1 MTIARGT
8 PIANAPL
15 EPLKRALLTLAVGP
29 AKEATM
35 GCRRLASAAVFGAVV
50 LSSPAALADE
60 ASAPP
65 PTVVVDASDPVCQD
79 SKLVCSQLEPSAAT
93 PEDRINQMRAVG
105 PILRE
110 LRRCLNHQNF
120 SAVPATLRIK
130 WADTVTVE
138 VARGLDTHPC
148 ILQAK
153 AKVAATKSAT
163 PVALS
168 CTYQCEGGVIPPGP
182 AAPPPP
188 APPPPTPP
196 PEPKPEPPP
205 VTTIEPP
212 PPVVHASR
220 PASGWYGWQTLIAD
234 GASAVVLTGGLVSW
248 TVEPTVIGYAG
259 FLFGTPVVHAI
270 HGNYGR
276 MLGSFGLR
284 LLLPA
289 VAGGIGAA
297 VEVGGNAENTTVK
310 GVVTSAG
317 IGIGLAAAA
326 CIIIDAGFLAWDTK
340 EPSRSGKNDWRLDLL
355 RGRF

>member
-1 MTIARGT
+1 
-8 PIANAPL
+8 
-15 EPLKRALLTLAVGP
+15 
-29 AKEATM
+29 M
-35 GCRRLASAAVFGAVV
+35 GCRRFASAAFLGAVV
-50 LSSPAALADE
+50 LSTRATRADE
-60 ASAPP
+60 PAPPP
-65 PTVVVDASDPVCQD
+65 PTVVADASDPVCQD
-79 SKLVCSQLEPSAAT
+79 SKLLCSQLEPSAAT

-110 LRRCLNHQNF
+110 LRRCLNRQNF

-130 WADTVTVE
+130 WSSAVTVE

-148 ILQAK
+148 IVQAK
-153 AKVAATKSAT
+153 EKVAATKSAT
-163 PVALS
+163 PIALS
-168 CTYQCEGGVIPPGP
+168 CTYQCEGGVIAPG
-182 AAPPPP
+182 PPPP
-188 APPPPTPP
+188 APPPPP
-196 PEPKPEPPP
+196 PEPKPEPKPEPAPP
-205 VTTIEPP
+205 ITTTTEPP
-212 PPVVHASR
+212 PPVVRASR
-220 PASGWYGWQTLIAD
+220 PSSGWYGWQTLIAD
-234 GASAVVLTGGLVSW
+234 GASAAVLTGGLVSW

-326 CIIIDAGFLAWDTK
+326 CVIIDASLLAWESK
-340 EPSRSGKNDWRLDLL
+340 EPTRSGKNDWRLDLL
-355 RGRF
+355 QGRF